1 MRRMSELDEML
12 ARLWR
17 DYADLNPQAAAIHA
31 LLAGEGATIVNDHI
45 ALRTFGDP
53 RVGIDVLARPFVRAG
68 YRAAGEYRFRE
79 KKLVARHYAHDDPA
93 RPLVFVSE
101 LVLAECSR
109 ELRDVA
115 LGLIAQIPEEVLA
128 LLELPA
134 AGRWWT
140 VSYAQVEALRGE
152 SEYAAWLAAFGFCA
166 NHFTVLTNGLG
177 RLADLGALVGFLEG
191 HGFRFSRAGGLIK
204 GSPGQGLE
212 QVSTLASEVRVQ
224 FADGEQVVPGCY
236 YEFARRY
243 PLADG
248 RWFRGFI
255 EGSADKIF
263 ESTDRRARG

>member
-1 MRRMSELDEML
+1 MSELDELL

-53 RVGIDVLARPFVRAG
+53 RVDIDALARPFVRAG

-79 KKLVARHYAHDDPA
+79 KKLVARHFAHDDPEL
-93 RPLVFVSE
+93 PLVFVSE

-109 ELRDVA
+109 ELRDMVEGM
-115 LGLIAQIPEEVLA
+115 LAQVPA
-128 LLELPA
+128 ELPGSPWFPA
-134 AGRWWT
+134 SGRPWS
-140 VSYAQVEALRGE
+140 VPFAQVEVLRRE
-152 SEYAAWLAAFGFCA
+152 SEYAAWLAAFGFRA

-177 RLADLGALVGFLEG
+177 RLAELGALVGFLEG
-191 HGFRFSRAGGLIK
+191 HGFRFSRAGGLVK
-204 GSPGQGLE
+204 GTPAQGLE
-212 QVSTLASEVRVQ
+212 QASTLASEVRVR
-224 FADGEQVVPGCY
+224 FADGEHVVPGCY

-243 PLADG
+243 PLEDG
-248 RWFRGFI
+248 RLFRGFI